1 MTLPDDFVFSQ
12 SSLQDYVDCARR
24 FQLRYIEKM
33 RYPSLEAEPP
43 LKFEE
48 HMRQGARFHT
58 MVQQHLAGVPADV
71 LARSVADDETLS
83 TWWETFIVRG
93 LDGLPEQRYVET
105 TLQTTVAG
113 YRLIAKYDLIAVEP
127 DGQMTII
134 DWKTSRNV
142 TRKSTLENRLQ
153 TTVYRYVLSQ
163 AGAHLYGGK
172 PIPPEQ
178 IKTVYWFVANDGQ
191 TVTFDYSAGQM
202 QDDEETLSRLIKDIE
217 SANLFPL
224 TSDTDK
230 CRFCTYRS
238 LCNRGEKAG
247 DWDDF
252 EIDDTTDADVDGF
265 DVDFDQI
272 AEIEF

>member
-1 MTLPDDFVFSQ
+1 MRLPDDFVFSQ
-12 SSLQDYVDCARR
+12 SSLQDFVDCPRR
-24 FQLRYIEKM
+24 FELRYIDKV

-43 LKFEE
+43 LAFEE

-58 MVQQHLAGVPADV
+58 MVQQHLAGVPAEA

-83 TWWETFIVRG
+83 TWWATFTAHG
-93 LDGLPEQRYVET
+93 LDGLPAQRHVET

-127 DGQMTII
+127 DGQVTIV

-142 TRKSTLENRLQ
+142 TRKSILEQRLQ
-153 TTVYRYVLSQ
+153 TTVYRYVLAK
-163 AGAHLYGGK
+163 AGAHLYGGRL
-172 PIPPEQ
+172 IPPEQ
-178 IKTVYWFVANDGQ
+178 IKMVYWFVANDGK
-191 TVTFDYSAGQM
+191 TVEFDYSTEQV
-202 QDDEETLSRLIKDIE
+202 QIDEQNLSELIRDIE

-230 CRFCTYRS
+230 CRFCSYRS
-238 LCNRGEKAG
+238 LCNRGDKAG
-247 DWDDF
+247 DWQDF
-252 EIDDTTDADVDGF
+252 EVDETAGNSVDSF
-265 DVDFDQI
+265 ELDFDQI